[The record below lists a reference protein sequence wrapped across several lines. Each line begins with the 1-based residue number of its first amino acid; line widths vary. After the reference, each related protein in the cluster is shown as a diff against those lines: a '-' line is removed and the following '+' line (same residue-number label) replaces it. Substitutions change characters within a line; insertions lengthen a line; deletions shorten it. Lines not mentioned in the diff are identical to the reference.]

1 MSSFIALSGLNAA
14 QAELT
19 TTSNNIANVNTTGF
33 RASRTEFSDL
43 FTRSPYA
50 TSRTSSGSGV
60 RVQNIRASF
69 SQGAVSQTADTL
81 DLAIQGQGF
90 FTVSDAV
97 QNGNVSYTRSGAFG
111 VDADGFIVNA
121 GGGYLQGYPTNT
133 DGTINDQLNIGR
145 IQVPASYGDAIQTDT
160 VDLQVNLQFGTA
172 GHGNQ
177 AAVPSVVAFDPT
189 DDTTYASMAPINVLD
204 DQGEAVQAAV
214 YFVRTADP
222 TGAAPETSYN
232 VRMVIDGE
240 TMTATPG
247 SVSFDSEGNP
257 TVPFST
263 MSFSGTN
270 WNMDLN
276 LDDTQMSNDSFEVM
290 SSAHNGDRPRGLSGL
305 EVGDD
310 GLLWASYAGDL
321 GIALG
326 QVAIGTFNN
335 VQGLKNLGDAS
346 FAPTNESGAVEY
358 GVAGSDG
365 MGNIESGALE
375 LSNVDLTS
383 ELVDLITAQ
392 RNYQASAKA
401 LETSSSMAQTIMNIR
416 G

>member
-14 QAELT
+14 QADLT

-43 FTRSPYA
+43 FTRSPYV
-50 TSRTSSGSGV
+50 TSRTAVGSGV
-60 RVQNIRASF
+60 RVQNVRQSF

-97 QNGNVSYTRSGAFG
+97 QNGNVSYTRAGAFG
-111 VDADGFIVNA
+111 VDENGFIVNA
-121 GGGYLQGYPTNT
+121 GGGYLQGFPTNM
-133 DGTINDQLNIGR
+133 DGTINDQTNIGR
-145 IQVPASYGDAIQTDT
+145 IQVPSTYGSATETSI
-160 VDLQVNLQFGTA
+160 VDLQVNLQFGAA

-177 AAVPSVVAFDPT
+177 AAVPPTATFDPT
-189 DDTTYASMAPINVLD
+189 DDTTYASMAPINVLND
-204 DQGEAVQAAV
+204 EGNPVSAAV

-222 TGAAPETSYN
+222 TVATPTTSYD

-240 TMTATPG
+240 TMTATPAN
-247 SVSFDSEGNP
+247 VTFDDEGNP
-257 TVPFST
+257 SAPFST
-263 MSFSGTN
+263 MNFSGTN
-270 WNMDLN
+270 WNMALN
-276 LDDTQMSNDSFEVM
+276 LDDTEMSNDSFEVL

-305 EVGDD
+305 EIGDD
-310 GLLWASYAGDL
+310 GLLWASYAGDQA
-321 GIALG
+321 IALG
-326 QVAIGTFNN
+326 QLAIANFSN

-346 FAPTNESGAVEY
+346 FSATNASGDVVY

-365 MGNIESGALE
+365 LGNIESGALE
-375 LSNVDLTS
+375 LSNVALTS

-416 G
+416 A

>member
-14 QAELT
+14 QADLT
-19 TTSNNIANVNTTGF
+19 ATSNNIANVNTGGF

-50 TSRTSSGSGV
+50 ASRTAMGSGV
-60 RVQNIRASF
+60 RVQNVRQSF

-97 QNGNVSYTRSGAFG
+97 QNGNMSYTRAGAFG
-111 VDADGFIVNA
+111 VDQNGYIVNA
-121 GGGYLQGYPTNT
+121 GGGFLQGFPTNMDGSIRDQT
-133 DGTINDQLNIGR
+133 DIGR
-145 IQVPASYGDAIQTDT
+145 IRVPSTYGEATQTT
-160 VDLQVNLQFGTA
+160 IVDLQVNLQFGSE

-177 AAVPSVVAFDPT
+177 AAVPSALAFDPT
-189 DDTTYASMAPINVLD
+189 DDTTYASTAPINVMD
-204 DQGEAVQAAV
+204 DEGNPVNAAV

-222 TGAAPETSYN
+222 TLAAPTTSYE

-240 TMTATPG
+240 TMTASPASIT
-247 SVSFDSEGNP
+247 FDDEGNP
-257 TVPFST
+257 SAPFST
-263 MSFSGTN
+263 MNFSGTN
-270 WNMDLN
+270 WNMALN
-276 LDDTQMSNDSFEVM
+276 LDDTEMSNQSFSVE

-305 EVGDD
+305 EIGDD
-310 GLLWASYAGDL
+310 GLLWASYAGDRA
-321 GIALG
+321 IALG
-326 QVAIGTFNN
+326 QLAIGNFSNL
-335 VQGLKNLGDAS
+335 QGLKSLGDAS
-346 FAPTNESGAVEY
+346 YAATNASGDVVY
-358 GVAGSDG
+358 GAAGSDG
-365 MGNIESGALE
+365 LGNIESGALE
-375 LSNVDLTS
+375 LSNVSLTS

-416 G
+416 A